1 MATHP
6 RTPAESLPVARV
18 LPLLGLIH
26 LDRYFDYRLSEAD
39 SESAQP
45 GVKVRVR
52 FGGRLVD
59 AILISRHDT
68 SEHQGSLRYIERVIS
83 PEVVYPPSTQ
93 ALVEKLAERYAGCR
107 SDMIRAA
114 VPNRHAAAEK
124 TDFSTSWDTLGD
136 ATEPDMSAWDNYV
149 RGQAFLKAVEEGKPA
164 RIAWQINPDG
174 DWAAELA
181 AALVYTVR
189 AGHGA
194 LAVVPHQRAL
204 DRLEAALRE
213 LVSAKQITTLSA
225 TLGPQA
231 RYRRFLSILHGQARL
246 VIGTRSA
253 AFAPVQNLRL
263 AAIMFD
269 GDDNL
274 VDPRAPYWHAREVLS
289 TRSAQEKCALIMGGY
304 ARTAEVQLMVERGWA
319 FDCAGERGHIRQA
332 APLTMATGA
341 SAYGGGD
348 PLAKSRRIPSKAYQ
362 AVRAAVEAQRPV
374 LVQVPRK
381 GYAPILACRRCRA
394 AARCRHCN
402 GPLELPAT
410 GDPHVAV
417 SPQCRWCGRIDA
429 HHECLECGSTEIRAV
444 VIGSDRTAEELG
456 RAFSGVRVVTSS
468 GDKIVSEIDPGP
480 TIVVATSG
488 AEPRVVGGRYGAA
501 ILLDT
506 WGLLSKQDLRAGEE
520 ALASWLRVGSLV
532 DSRDNDGQLIVVAD
546 QDVPVVQALLRWD
559 PIGAAHRELAERAEV
574 QLPPTTTMAVVDGGR
589 ASLDRFVELLELPEQ
604 VEVLG
609 PVDLPPGVHL
619 PGEWDER
626 AFGPPERMIIRGSLP
641 AQQLGRIL
649 KAGQIKREVR
659 SEDPPLR
666 VQVGPLRIG

>member
-124 TDFSTSWDTLGD
+124 TDFTTSWDTLGD
-136 ATEPDMSAWDNYV
+136 AAEPDMSAWDNYV
-149 RGQAFLKAVEEGKPA
+149 RGQAFLKAVKEGKPA

-181 AALVYTVR
+181 AALVHTVR

-231 RYRRFLSILHGQARL
+231 RYRRFLSILHGQSRL

-253 AFAPVQNLRL
+253 AFAPVQDLRL

-381 GYAPILACRRCRA
+381 GYAPTLACRRCRA

-402 GPLELPAT
+402 GPLELPAS
-410 GDPHVAV
+410 GDPHVPV

-468 GDKIVSEIDPGP
+468 GEKIVSEIDPGP

-574 QLPPTTTMAVVDGGR
+574 ELPPTTTMAVVDGGR
-589 ASLDRFVELLELPEQ
+589 ASLDRFVELLELPEH